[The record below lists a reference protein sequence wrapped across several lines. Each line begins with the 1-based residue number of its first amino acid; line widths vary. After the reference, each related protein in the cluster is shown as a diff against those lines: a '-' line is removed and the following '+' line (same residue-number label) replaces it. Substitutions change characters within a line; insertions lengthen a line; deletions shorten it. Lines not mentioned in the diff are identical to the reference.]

1 MVVREKIRQM
11 VLKVLALHQRNFY
24 FVFMLYLGL
33 WYIKWAEPPW
43 TRGPAFQFM
52 PGARLGAVNTRK
64 AAAGMSSVSVDTIS
78 ASNHC
83 GVLTSPHVTMNRWAP
98 LVLRARVEHGS
109 QGQARQ
115 WTYVNQSATANQV
128 NGPVS
133 WVESGVVRDTTH
145 QQRQSKP
152 SGAENLRV
160 THKTSI

>member
-98 LVLRARVEHGS
+98 LVLRARVEHGKHGSEPTWIS
-109 QGQARQ
+109 QQQPTKWMVPFPGWRVGSLETQHISSVSQNQAGQR
-115 WTYVNQSATANQV
+115 
-128 NGPVS
+128 
-133 WVESGVVRDTTH
+133 
-145 QQRQSKP
+145 
-152 SGAENLRV
+152 
-160 THKTSI
+160 I